1 MVHVFMFQNLLF
13 ACALTS
19 SLGLASIKEDIK
31 PSYKSDEVLFHLG
44 NKKMV
49 DYDDESMIVT
59 LSTDEII
66 LNYENLASLFG
77 ELYHSELDIPFFV
90 YYNAGQASD
99 YSFDFEDYGNYVQ
112 WYTNQYGF
120 FVELSTLTYQFSVYK
135 NDVRYDILDI
145 ADCMAFTSGDE
156 DTFSFNCD
164 DNLTLYNQVKSAIEA
179 DIQAN
184 TPSDNMPQVLDDFV
198 GVLTSAIGS
207 LASGIAGGVTAM
219 AQDLFL
225 QDDGEGNITGLSVFG
240 GIVALFAGLALAV
253 GITTKVYTWVT
264 TLGN

>member
-19 SLGLASIKEDIK
+19 TLGLATLKEDIK
-31 PSYKSDEVLFHLG
+31 PSYKSDEVSFHLH

-49 DYDDESMIVT
+49 SYNDDDYEIT
-59 LSTDEII
+59 LSLEE
-66 LNYENLASLFG
+66 LSYSYENFAISIDEHGVSYTGLTTVVYNNVYFSFG
-77 ELYHSELDIPFFV
+77 EDDGEWLVFEPDIGTERIYFV
-90 YYNAGQASD
+90 YHGDTIFKWFLNETQSD
-99 YSFDFEDYGNYVQ
+99 
-112 WYTNQYGF
+112 
-120 FVELSTLTYQFSVYK
+120 
-135 NDVRYDILDI
+135 DILPFEYGIELHFDSEQNYLP
-145 ADCMAFTSGDE
+145 AKT
-156 DTFSFNCD
+156 
-164 DNLTLYNQVKSAIEA
+164 AIEL

-184 TPSDNMPQVLDDFV
+184 NSSDNMPQVLDDFV
-198 GVLTSAIGS
+198 GVLTTAIGS

-225 QDDGEGNITGLSVFG
+225 QEDAEGHITGLSVFG

-253 GITTKVYTWVT
+253 AITTKVYTWVT

>member
-19 SLGLASIKEDIK
+19 TLGFASIKEDIK
-31 PSYKSDEVLFHLG
+31 PSYKSDEISFHLD

-49 DYDDESMIVT
+49 SYDDVGYQITFNANELNNYHWDNFGDYLLSIEASVST
-59 LSTDEII
+59 LFVNYDFEYNSVPFSYSDWDAYQLDYQSNDAIIQFLVDGPDANTFAYYIYSGEDEIATSFEYDLI
-66 LNYENLASLFG
+66 WTFG
-77 ELYHSELDIPFFV
+77 SDV
-90 YYNAGQASD
+90 YSA
-99 YSFDFEDYGNYVQ
+99 
-112 WYTNQYGF
+112 
-120 FVELSTLTYQFSVYK
+120 
-135 NDVRYDILDI
+135 I
-145 ADCMAFTSGDE
+145 
-156 DTFSFNCD
+156 
-164 DNLTLYNQVKSAIEA
+164 KSAIEL
-179 DIQAN
+179 DVQAN

-198 GVLTSAIGS
+198 GVLTTAIGS

>member
-1 MVHVFMFQNLLF
+1 MFQNLLF

-19 SLGLASIKEDIK
+19 TLGLASIKGDIK
-31 PSYKSDEVLFHLG
+31 PSYKSDEVSFHLD

-49 DYDDESMIVT
+49 SYNDDDFSITLSADELNNYQWENFYNYWFDLYGDETENFDNYLQDGYLVYNSTNLQYADGGQVYWYFVVSSPTYYVIGFNWNNTIPNQTDDYKFYLSNEDDET
-59 LSTDEII
+59 
-66 LNYENLASLFG
+66 
-77 ELYHSELDIPFFV
+77 IPFEYDLVF
-90 YYNAGQASD
+90 NFSSD
-99 YSFDFEDYGNYVQ
+99 YYSDF
-112 WYTNQYGF
+112 
-120 FVELSTLTYQFSVYK
+120 
-135 NDVRYDILDI
+135 
-145 ADCMAFTSGDE
+145 
-156 DTFSFNCD
+156 
-164 DNLTLYNQVKSAIEA
+164 KSAIEL

-184 TPSDNMPQVLDDFV
+184 NPSDNMPQVLDDFV
-198 GVLTSAIGS
+198 GVLTTAIGS

-253 GITTKVYTWVT
+253 AITTKVYTWVT